1 VIVIA
6 LIGILAGISLPA
18 LLRASSR
25 LRLGMA
31 ASEIR
36 GSLRLTRAVAV
47 RHSVN
52 AAAKFRT
59 APNGAVTFAIYR
71 DGDGDG
77 VLNEDIESGVDPVV
91 VPVRPLATLGLGVRF
106 GFPAGRPPRDPGDP
120 SRRLDRLADPIRFN
134 RSDLASFDPL
144 GGSTPGSIYLTD
156 GRLVAALRVS
166 GRIGRVRRMT
176 YDPELDRWRDG
187 E

>member
-1 VIVIA
+1 
-6 LIGILAGISLPA
+6 
-18 LLRASSR
+18 
-25 LRLGMA
+25 MA

-36 GSLRLTRAVAV
+36 GSLRQARGVAI
-47 RHSVN
+47 RYSVN
-52 AAAKFRT
+52 AAAKFRP
-59 APNGAVTFAIYR
+59 APDGAVTFAIYR

-91 VPVRPLATLGLGVRF
+91 VPVRPLATLGHGVRL
-106 GFPAGRPPRDPGDP
+106 GFPAGRPPRDPSDP
-120 SRRLDRLADPIRFN
+120 ARRLDRLSDPIRFN

-166 GRIGRVRRMT
+166 GRIGKVRRMT
-176 YDPELDRWRDG
+176 WDPQLDRWRDG
-187 E
+187 D

>member
-1 VIVIA
+1 VIA
-6 LIGILAGISLPA
+6 VVGLLAAFSSPA

-25 LRLGMA
+25 VRLGTA

-36 GSLRLTRAVAV
+36 VALRLARSVAI
-47 RHSVN
+47 RYSAN

-59 APNGAVTFAIYR
+59 ARNGAVTFAIYR

-77 VLNEDIESGVDPVV
+77 VLNADIESGVDPVV
-91 VPVRPLATLGLGVRF
+91 VPVRSLATLGHGVRF
-106 GFPAGRPPRDPGDP
+106 GFPPGLPPRDPSDP
-120 SRRLDRLADPIRFN
+120 SRRLDRLNDPIRFN
-134 RSDLASFDPL
+134 NSDLASFDPL

-166 GRIGRVRRMT
+166 GRIGKVRRLT
-176 YDPELDRWRDG
+176 WDPELDRWLDG